1 MRVESESRM
10 PEIGPSG
17 SMSGVWKRTH
27 GWDTKAP
34 VYRKIRPQTMPNLN
48 HRATPRL
55 YGAAGRPNKAIYE
68 SWEVKRAGA
77 ENSRREFP
85 HIPLAVGVGRSGPS
99 QTTLTGLVR
108 ALPTH
113 IP

>member
-55 YGAAGRPNKAIYE
+55 YVRRDKAWIFSGCNSRPATGSLQPVAIGAAVEATKPSKPSRNMGRLAVQRAGRP
-68 SWEVKRAGA
+68 
-77 ENSRREFP
+77 
-85 HIPLAVGVGRSGPS
+85 
-99 QTTLTGLVR
+99 
-108 ALPTH
+108 
-113 IP
+113 